1 MRFSRAQIIGA
12 LVLLFLLWLVVV
24 YRLASSAP

>member
-12 LVLLFLLWLVVV
+12 LLLLFALWLVVL
-24 YRLASSAP
+24 YRLASTAP

>member
-12 LVLLFLLWLVVV
+12 LLLLFVVWLVVL
-24 YRLASSAP
+24 YRLAFPAP